1 MRPYELSTDT
11 SLDIAINP
19 QYVAQIESYTGS
31 ESLSF
36 IVMDGGKR
44 YLVKE
49 NCKELAERLE
59 KLATSVAFFTK
70 YTYFLCKQTVYFAT

>member
-1 MRPYELSTDT
+1 MLQFYKTTDE
-11 SLDIAINP
+11 SGLEIAINP

-31 ESLSF
+31 DSLSF

-49 NCKELAERLE
+49 NCKDLAERLE
-59 KLATSVAFFTK
+59 KLAN
-70 YTYFLCKQTVYFAT
+70 YGGC

>member
-1 MRPYELSTDT
+1 MLQFYKTTDEAG
-11 SLDIAINP
+11 LDIAINP

-31 ESLSF
+31 DSLSF

-49 NCKELAERLE
+49 NCIELAERLE
-59 KLATSVAFFTK
+59 KLAN
-70 YTYFLCKQTVYFAT
+70 YGGC

>member
-1 MRPYELSTDT
+1 MLQFYKTTDEAG
-11 SLDIAINP
+11 LDIAINP
-19 QYVAQIESYTGS
+19 LYVAQIESYTGS
-31 ESLSF
+31 ELLSF

-59 KLATSVAFFTK
+59 KLAN
-70 YTYFLCKQTVYFAT
+70 YGGC

>member
-1 MRPYELSTDT
+1 MLQFYKTTDEAG
-11 SLDIAINP
+11 LDIAINP

-49 NCKELAERLE
+49 NCKDLAERLE
-59 KLATSVAFFTK
+59 KLAN
-70 YTYFLCKQTVYFAT
+70 YGGC